1 MKKKIIKNIKKIGI
15 LGGTFDPPHLGHLHI
30 SKIALKKFK
39 LDKVIWFIT
48 KQNPLK
54 KKPHLNTNLRIK
66 LSKKITKNQ
75 KKIFIKCLD
84 NIVRSTN
91 TFDLLTYFKKNRK
104 NLKLYFLMGA
114 DNLINLHKW
123 YKWERIPNV
132 AKIIVFARS
141 DYATKALDSVAAK
154 KLKKDEWMYIKSKK
168 IDISSSLIRKF

>member
-1 MKKKIIKNIKKIGI
+1 M
-15 LGGTFDPPHLGHLHI
+15 
-30 SKIALKKFK
+30 
-39 LDKVIWFIT
+39 
-48 KQNPLK
+48 
-54 KKPHLNTNLRIK
+54 NTNLRIK

-141 DYATKALDSVAAK
+141 DYATKALNSVAAK